1 MASGEVVGSAFRT
14 GRRLGLPNF
23 VLVGKEGFTI
33 AWAQLRV
40 ACDRRGKDFSEESM
54 WGGGAPREGFS
65 PMEVI
70 ARRTNKERM
79 SDFALAMVSGRILP
93 SITNWLFQ
101 GKKIEY
107 IPKSRFF
114 FLISCIYIKNRKKGK
129 EIVFVYLISTGK
141 KEIRSFLFIR
151 YQQSCF

>member
-40 ACDRRGKDFSEESM
+40 ARDRRGKDFSEEST

-79 SDFALAMVSGRILP
+79 SDFALAMVSGQILP

-107 IPKSRFF
+107 IPKNKFF
-114 FLISCIYIKNRKKGK
+114 FDILYLYKKQEKRKRDRFCLLDINRKKGNK
-129 EIVFVYLISTGK
+129 IVFVY
-141 KEIRSFLFIR
+141 
-151 YQQSCF
+151 

>member
-40 ACDRRGKDFSEESM
+40 ARVRRGKDFSEEST

-70 ARRTNKERM
+70 ARRTNKE
-79 SDFALAMVSGRILP
+79 LLP
-93 SITNWLFQ
+93 W
-101 GKKIEY
+101 Y
-107 IPKSRFF
+107 RAKSCRQLQNDYSKAKRLNISQRVDFF
-114 FLISCIYIKNRKKGK
+114 FDILYLYKKQEKRKRDRFCLLDINRKKGNK
-129 EIVFVYLISTGK
+129 IVFVY
-141 KEIRSFLFIR
+141 
-151 YQQSCF
+151 